1 MSITPSAIRPR
12 SRAGTRGKAQPKD
25 SQPRPHV
32 RVEPVQAGNRELR
45 PTAPSPPVLARLPEI
60 AEQPTAKRISLNLN
74 WLLNFQWQRRLRRLV
89 QMEPNYLAGG
99 VLALVV
105 FLLVMITMRNRDGT
119 ATAAATPVSAV
130 AATQIPTPP
139 ATVARA
145 TPSESK
151 NKSDS
156 VASDAPQPAATSQV
170 PAASLAT
177 EANSGVAETIAPTP
191 AQDPLA
197 GIYYPRTQFGPVA
210 GVAFEQVAGQSVAAF
225 AAANSSAPADGVR
238 TALRDRNE
246 PGTPHA
252 THTEPGVARLDGT
265 IIRPR

>member
-1 MSITPSAIRPR
+1 MSTTPSAIRPR
-12 SRAGTRGKAQPKD
+12 SRAGSRGKAQPKD
-25 SQPRPHV
+25 SQPRAHV
-32 RVEPVQAGNRELR
+32 RVEPVQAGNRE
-45 PTAPSPPVLARLPEI
+45 PKPKAPSPPVLARLPEI
-60 AEQPTAKRISLNLN
+60 TAQPTAKPISLNLN

-119 ATAAATPVSAV
+119 ATAAAAPASAM
-130 AATQIPTPP
+130 AATPIPTQP
-139 ATVARA
+139 ATVALA
-145 TPSESK
+145 ESK
-151 NKSDS
+151 DKSDS
-156 VASDAPQPAATSQV
+156 VASVTPQPATASHV
-170 PAASLAT
+170 PANPVAT
-177 EANSGVAETIAPTP
+177 EVIAGVAETIASTP

-197 GIYYPRTQFGPVA
+197 GIYYPRTQFGPLA

-238 TALRDRNE
+238 TALRDRIE